1 MVLIPIIFSIREV
14 KKMEMKKAAQIGAGI
29 ALAGAIGY
37 GAWYMYAKT
46 NPKSAREL
54 KKSIQKMS
62 KDVEKSMEDMM

>member
-1 MVLIPIIFSIREV
+1 
-14 KKMEMKKAAQIGAGI
+14 MEMKKAAQIGAGI

-54 KKSIQKMS
+54 KSVLSFPESVTGLCATKMKYSIHTN
-62 KDVEKSMEDMM
+62 